1 MRKSRSDLLV
11 GIVILTALVALIAGI
26 MWLKAYSFTQKMV
39 DYTAVFSNIGG
50 LQPGDPVAVNG
61 LKKGT
66 ISSIELYG
74 SLVAVHFKLE
84 KNVPFTDSAVVT
96 VKNIGLMGE
105 RKVEISLSD
114 NGTLYLPDEGKR
126 VRQYIKGK
134 FDSGIAEALGM
145 LGNFVE
151 DASALVDS
159 VSALLSVTLG
169 SKEFKDFYDRTVVRL
184 DTIVEVVDRILE
196 HNDRKVDNIVS
207 SLQRTTKNLDE
218 IVSGNKTGINSIVV
232 NTDSLT
238 NRAADLM
245 FDLDSLLFDLRSITG
260 KIDSGNGTV
269 GQLVNDS
276 TTIEELMKTV
286 EKLDVLINEVQS
298 YGLKLRIKLGFGEKR
313 NKDK

>member
-1 MRKSRSDLLV
+1 
-11 GIVILTALVALIAGI
+11 VILTALVALIAGI